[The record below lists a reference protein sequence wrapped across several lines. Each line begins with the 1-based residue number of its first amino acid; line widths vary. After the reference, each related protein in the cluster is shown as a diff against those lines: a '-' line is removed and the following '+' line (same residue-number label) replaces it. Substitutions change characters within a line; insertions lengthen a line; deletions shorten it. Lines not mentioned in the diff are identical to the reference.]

1 MTETNAPECERC
13 HRALTSA
20 ASIARGRGRA
30 CQAKVDAVAAAAVD
44 VIPAPALAKAVAAI
58 RARAIT
64 HRTRALYWAVS
75 SNGKQT
81 YEVDARAGSCTCPAG
96 RHGRR
101 CYHVY
106 GAAILA
112 AAGQHEQRRV
122 HTTALTAAA

>member
-1 MTETNAPECERC
+1 MTETNAPQCERC

-44 VIPAPALAKAVAAI
+44 VIPAPALAKALQAI
-58 RARAIT
+58 RDHAIV

-81 YEVDARAGSCTCPAG
+81 YEVDARAGSCTCAAG

-106 GAAILA
+106 AAAILA

-122 HTTALTAAA
+122 HTTALAAAA